1 MRATQEKSRRTQ
13 LSEQPVSLGVTVTVH
28 LLTRSALHIK
38 VCQRQ
43 LPLHP
48 PKHTFTAT
56 SSTNPSWYFPQKS
69 HGSATPLAFASLSSL
84 SHLDLGC
91 SSSLDWEPLGC
102 RGDISFHC
110 ATTTWHSR
118 YPVHSLGYQIRCQPC
133 KADPAHT
140 LMPITQRGEMIS
152 HSYVGPSRFL
162 LFGHL
167 GALYT

>member
-1 MRATQEKSRRTQ
+1 MRATQEKSRTTK
-13 LSEQPVSLGVTVTVH
+13 LSKQPVSLGVTVAVP
-28 LLTRSALHIK
+28 LLTTSALHIK
-38 VCQRQ
+38 VFQRQ
-43 LPLHP
+43 LPPHP

-56 SSTNPSWYFPQKS
+56 SSMNPSWYSPQKS

-102 RGDISFHC
+102 GGNISLHC
-110 ATTTWHSR
+110 ATTTQHSR
-118 YPVHSLGYQIRCQPC
+118 YPVHTLGYQIPCQLC

-140 LMPITQRGEMIS
+140 LMPITQRGEMIP

-167 GALYT
+167 GALPT